1 MKFLV
6 DAQLPRSLASWLNSM
21 GHDASHTLDLPLQ
34 NKTSDQQIVEI
45 AEREGRVVITKDHD
59 FVQSFLILGQPKL
72 LLVSTGN
79 ISNLELKNIFH
90 SNLGIISKAFEH
102 HGFVE
107 LTNQMLVVHD

>member
-6 DAQLPRSLASWLNSM
+6 DAQLPRSLASWLSSM

-59 FVQSFLILGQPKL
+59 FV
-72 LLVSTGN
+72 
-79 ISNLELKNIFH
+79 
-90 SNLGIISKAFEH
+90 
-102 HGFVE
+102 
-107 LTNQMLVVHD
+107 